1 MTGLWI
7 IPKQLH
13 TSVSALDTKALD
25 LGSEEFSQICEKSLT
40 WRGKDSPSR
49 TWLLRCKREPWM
61 QHLFSLTLRPS
72 HTESFVDSWTS
83 SVAASR
89 ANPSVL
95 LESVKALKTQD
106 TCSLTSEMESQSAD
120 LDLFSWR
127 TSKESS
133 PVKQQTENQFSSMSS
148 ESWKAWVTE
157 QRQEYS
163 VRVKSGPLI
172 KENGCSSWATPA
184 AANQVGYQVSK
195 GKKRPRLGSQV
206 KQWPTPAARDYKGS
220 YSPAAL
226 IRKDGK
232 SRMDALPQVVEYD
245 QTSWPTPT
253 VAEGSKI
260 GNQPNY
266 GQKGL
271 SNHPQIVGLP
281 DRKKLNKSGKSP
293 ESVETIT
300 TTITPR
306 QTGKLNPAWVEQ
318 LMGLPVG
325 WTDLGSLVTE

>member
-1 MTGLWI
+1 
-7 IPKQLH
+7 
-13 TSVSALDTKALD
+13 
-25 LGSEEFSQICEKSLT
+25 
-40 WRGKDSPSR
+40 
-49 TWLLRCKREPWM
+49 M

-95 LESVKALKTQD
+95 LESVKALKTHD
-106 TCSLTSEMESQSAD
+106 TCSPTSEMESQSAD

-172 KENGCSSWATPA
+172 KENGCSSW
-184 AANQVGYQVSK
+184 
-195 GKKRPRLGSQV
+195 
-206 KQWPTPAARDYKGS
+206 PTPAARDYKGS
-220 YSPAAL
+220 YSPTAL

-253 VAEGSKI
+253 VVEGSKI

-281 DRKKLNKSGKSP
+281 DREKLNKSGKSP

-300 TTITPR
+300 TTIKPR

-325 WTDLGSLVTE
+325 WTDLGSSVTE

>member
-1 MTGLWI
+1 MTGSWI
-7 IPKQLH
+7 LPKQLH
-13 TSVSALDTKALD
+13 TSAYVADTKALG
-25 LGSEEFSQICEKSLT
+25 LASEEFSQICERSLT
-40 WRGKDSPSR
+40 WRGNPSPLR
-49 TWLLRCKREPWM
+49 TWSLRWKREPWI
-61 QHLFSLTLRPS
+61 QHLCSLTLRPS

-83 SVAASR
+83 SVEASR

-95 LESVKALKTQD
+95 LESVKALKTQG
-106 TCSLTSEMESQSAD
+106 TCSPTSEMESQSAG

-133 PVKQQTENQFSSMSS
+133 PVKQPRVSQFSSMSS
-148 ESWKAWVTE
+148 ASWKDWVTE

-172 KENGCSSWATPA
+172 KENGCSS
-184 AANQVGYQVSK
+184 
-195 GKKRPRLGSQV
+195 
-206 KQWPTPAARDYKGS
+206 WPTPAARDYKGS

-281 DRKKLNKSGKSP
+281 DREKLNKSGKSP

-300 TTITPR
+300 TTIKPR
-306 QTGKLNPAWVEQ
+306 QIGKLNPAWVEQ
-318 LMGLPVG
+318 LMGLPTG
-325 WTDLGSLVTE
+325 WTDLDSSVME